1 MHRMARYTGFFFC
14 LFIPLAFLVILFLDL
29 GRATITYGQVSPPHS
44 QAWVVRAHYTNRQQA
59 SRLASRHAPWET
71 HNNADETGYH
81 IIEVTQDE
89 YNRLR
94 SEGIRLAIDEAQTA
108 RLHTP
113 TRPLPGQ
120 SKGIPGFPCYR
131 TVEETY
137 ATAAT
142 IAADYPDLA
151 TWIDI
156 GDSWQKSQSD
166 DSGYDI
172 MALQL
177 TNRTISET
185 ARAKPA
191 LFIIA
196 AVHAREYAPAELA
209 TRFAEYLVENYNA
222 IADVTWLLDEHT
234 IHLVLIGN
242 PDGRKK
248 AEGGLL
254 WRKNA
259 NNTFCANTTSRG
271 VDINRNFSFQW
282 SLGVGNQCSETFA
295 GPVAASEP
303 ETQAIQT
310 YLRTHI
316 ADQRDDPISA
326 AAPLTTTGLVLDLHS
341 YSELVLW
348 PWSFT
353 TQQSPN
359 HVELQTLGRKMAA
372 FNGYTPQ
379 PIHKLYTAHGTTA
392 DFAYGELG
400 VAAYIIEL
408 GTEFF
413 QQCSVFEQ
421 DIVPGNLPMLLYAAK
436 AAFAPYR
443 VPAGPD
449 VVDIAVSPLR
459 LTPGDVV
466 SLTATIDDTR
476 YHTASHAPD
485 GEEPAQNIAAAEYFI
500 DTPPWAS
507 PSPIAYPMLPADGT
521 FDQPAEAVAAMIP
534 TGHLTIGRHTL
545 FVRGQD
551 ANGNHGPVSA
561 VFLDVPDPALAPVP
575 TYMPIV
581 LKQ

>member
-1 MHRMARYTGFFFC
+1 MARYTGFFFC
-14 LFIPLAFLVILFLDL
+14 LFIPLAFLLVLFLDT
-29 GRATITYGQVSPPHS
+29 GRATITYGQVSPPHA
-44 QAWVVRAHYTNRQQA
+44 QPWVVRAHYTSRQQA
-59 SRLASRHAPWET
+59 SALASRYAPWET
-71 HNNADETGYH
+71 HNNAEGTGYH
-81 IIEVTQDE
+81 IFEVTQDE
-89 YNRLR
+89 YDRLR
-94 SEGIRLAIDEAQTA
+94 SDGVRVVIDEARTA

-120 SKGIPGFPCYR
+120 SRGIPGFPCYR

-142 IAADYPDLA
+142 IAADHPDLA

-156 GDSWQKSQSD
+156 GDSWEKSQSN

-177 TNRTISET
+177 SNRTISET
-185 ARAKPA
+185 GKAKPA

-209 TRFAEYLVENYNA
+209 TRFAEYLVENYTVLP
-222 IADVTWLLDEHT
+222 DVTWLLDEHT

-242 PDGRKK
+242 PDGRKQ
-248 AEGGLL
+248 AESGLL
-254 WRKNA
+254 WRKNT

-282 SLGVGNQCSETFA
+282 SLGMGNQCSETFA

-353 TQQSPN
+353 TQQAPN
-359 HVELQTLGRKMAA
+359 QAWLQTLGQKMAA

-413 QQCSVFEQ
+413 QQCNVFEQ
-421 DIVPGNLPMLLYAAK
+421 EIVPDNLPMLLYAAK
-436 AAFAPYR
+436 AASAPYQL
-443 VPAGPD
+443 PAGPD
-449 VVDIAVSPLR
+449 VVALAVSPLR
-459 LTPGDVV
+459 LMPGDVV

-476 YHTASHAPD
+476 SRTAGQAPE

-500 DTPPWAS
+500 DTPPWVS
-507 PSPIAYPMLPADGT
+507 PSPSSSPMQPADGT
-521 FDQPAEAVAAMIP
+521 FDQPTEAVAAMIP
-534 TGHLTIGRHTL
+534 TGYLTIGRHTL

-551 ANGNHGPVSA
+551 ADGNYGPVSA

-581 LKQ
+581 LK